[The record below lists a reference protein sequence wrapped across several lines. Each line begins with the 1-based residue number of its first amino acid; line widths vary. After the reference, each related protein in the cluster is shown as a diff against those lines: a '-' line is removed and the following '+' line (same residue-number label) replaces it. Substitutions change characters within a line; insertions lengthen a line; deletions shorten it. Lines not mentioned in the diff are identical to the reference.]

1 MSTRQGSPD
10 SSSALS
16 RHSAHHLALF
26 VALLVLLVWAPIP
39 IGSNREWS
47 SALLAFGA
55 MFVLGGWL
63 LSYAWRPVGLPGALH
78 AARFSLLLLV
88 VWAAYPLAQLLALP
102 LPLVSAIGGEVHE
115 LYGKLPADPLN
126 GFGYLSLDRGATFSG
141 FLRQCSLVALFS
153 SVLLLVTSTRRLNA
167 LMTVI
172 VVVGFAEALYGLVL
186 FFAGDELGL
195 WAPAQA
201 DGVVSGTYVNQN
213 HFAGLLELTIPV
225 GFGLLMSRYP
235 KTGVI
240 LGTRDLTR
248 LLMDYVLSQRGI
260 LLFAILIMSAA
271 LILTASRGGIG
282 SLAIGIAIAA
292 TVAASKQ
299 GLRARELRIGIVA
312 VVLALIAVSWLG
324 TGQFSE
330 KLRTSGLSS
339 NRGDL
344 REISYQ
350 IVASSP
356 LMGTGVGT
364 YRWIFPVHKDERFG
378 AYFYEHAHNDFLEV
392 LSEQGVIG
400 FSLLA
405 LGVALIFVR
414 MVQAFRIRRDPLM
427 RGALFASIA
436 GCVSLTVHGLVD
448 FNLQIPANAGY
459 FFVLLGIGSIAS
471 TMNGRRAARGTDSK
485 KAAQI

>member
-1 MSTRQGSPD
+1 MSTRQRLPD
-10 SSSALS
+10 SAGALS
-16 RHSAHHLALF
+16 RRSTRHRALF
-26 VALLVLLVWAPIP
+26 VALLVVLVWAPIP

-47 SALLAFGA
+47 SALLAFGT
-55 MFVLGGWL
+55 MFVLGAWF
-63 LSYAWRPVGLPGALH
+63 LSYAWRPVDLPGALYP
-78 AARFSLLLLV
+78 ARFSLLLLV

-102 LPLVSAIGGEVHE
+102 LPVVSAVGGEAHE

-141 FLRQCSLVALFS
+141 FLRQCGLVALCS

-172 VVVGFAEALYGLVL
+172 VSVGFAEALYGLVL

-195 WAPAQA
+195 WVPGQA

-235 KTGVI
+235 KNEVI
-240 LGTRDLTR
+240 VGTRDLTR
-248 LLMDYVLSQRGI
+248 LLMDYVLGQRGVV
-260 LLFAILIMSAA
+260 LFAILIMSAA
-271 LILTASRGGIG
+271 LILTTSRGGIG
-282 SLAIGIAIAA
+282 SLAIGIATAA

-299 GLRARELRIGIVA
+299 GLRARELRVGIVA

-330 KLRTSGLSS
+330 KLMTSGLSS
-339 NRGDL
+339 NRADQ
-344 REISYQ
+344 REISYK

-356 LMGTGVGT
+356 FTGTGVGT

-392 LSEQGVIG
+392 LSEQGIIG

-405 LGVALIFVR
+405 LGVSLIFVR
-414 MVQAFRIRRDPLM
+414 IVQAFRVRRDPLM

-436 GCVSLTVHGLVD
+436 GCVSFAVHGLVD
-448 FNLQIPANAGY
+448 FNLQIPANASY
-459 FFVLLGIGSIAS
+459 FFVLLGIGSIAT
-471 TMNGRRAARGTDSK
+471 TMNGQRAAHGTVVNRS
-485 KAAQI
+485 AQI